1 MLRPEGTQ
9 PPRWNRRFPRGPCSL
24 LQLPRLLLPRRR
36 IIGWDGAACRSCSVT
51 GPSLHVPSDHLYNQH
66 HHAYK
71 RKNMTC
77 VACRFQD
84 HLVLYYSTITRTVQ
98 PPMPPDTTIHGTRY
112 NLHLQYIP
120 CHQYKMPILSLSF
133 FHSNPNPS
141 KPKILP
147 IDKQKG
153 KNSMLCMPRRKQC
166 FQPKKKR
173 EKKEETRRNKTYARG
188 T

>member
-1 MLRPEGTQ
+1 MDSRVGSTLRPEGTQ
-9 PPRWNRRFPRGPCSL
+9 PPRWNRRFPQGPCSL
-24 LQLPRLLLPRRR
+24 LQLPCLLLPRRR

-98 PPMPPDTTIHGTRY
+98 PPMPPDTTIHGTTY

-120 CHQYKMPILSLSF
+120 CHQYKMPILSLS
-133 FHSNPNPS
+133 SITPTQTQNPS
-141 KPKILP
+141 NR
-147 IDKQKG
+147 QTKG
-153 KNSMLCMPRRKQC
+153 KTPCYVCHAANNASNQ
-166 FQPKKKR
+166 
-173 EKKEETRRNKTYARG
+173 EKNDKNKENQT
-188 T
+188 